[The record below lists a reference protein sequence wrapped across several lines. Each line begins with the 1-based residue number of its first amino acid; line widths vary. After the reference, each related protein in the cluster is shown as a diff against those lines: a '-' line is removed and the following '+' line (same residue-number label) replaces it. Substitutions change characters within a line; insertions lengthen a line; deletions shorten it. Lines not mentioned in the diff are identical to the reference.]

1 MKERRGGAVKLTHI
15 KGEVCWGWVSLLLLF
30 SATEKRR
37 IKLTYNIQIAMIKV
51 NWKTVVKVIKFVAT
65 VITSVASTLAVQSCG
80 SF

>member
-1 MKERRGGAVKLTHI
+1 
-15 KGEVCWGWVSLLLLF
+15 
-30 SATEKRR
+30 
-37 IKLTYNIQIAMIKV
+37 MIKV

>member
-1 MKERRGGAVKLTHI
+1 METCRAKTCIILTNSI
-15 KGEVCWGWVSLLLLF
+15 LI
-30 SATEKRR
+30 T
-37 IKLTYNIQIAMIKV
+37 MIKV